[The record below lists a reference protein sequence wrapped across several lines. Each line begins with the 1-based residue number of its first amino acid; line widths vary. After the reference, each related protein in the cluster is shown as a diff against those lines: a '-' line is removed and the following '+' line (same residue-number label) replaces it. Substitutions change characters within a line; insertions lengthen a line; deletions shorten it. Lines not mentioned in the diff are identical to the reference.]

1 MGIISGVEF
10 IGTVRWGKHNPPKDR
25 HAMPLKALLDGQ
37 PILAPLL
44 GDTAWAALYFQ
55 RYRLVLPCCPD
66 RAVQMRGGAGTTR
79 IQHFSHAPAP
89 TCQFRAET
97 MAHLRA
103 KVAIARACAE
113 AGWSVDIEHAEDDW
127 RADILAD
134 RGSQRVAFEV
144 QWSRQTLAET
154 AARQARYRAAGVR
167 GCWFFRYPPHEVR
180 RPGGDTTLEAR
191 QDLPLFGLTTDRTRD
206 GYRVQVGG
214 HAHPLGQVVGA
225 LLGGR
230 IAFRSHRTALG
241 QHVVDIAFHDKVC
254 PSCGAPCRVYRVA
267 ARADAVPRAMCG
279 ARVLLWSGVTHHPDV
294 AHTVRRLYEASPRPD
309 AIPLAL
315 IEPAAG
321 FRCPTCKTRLMPP
334 PLTDPAAHDSGIAA
348 DVTFARPLCDPYPH
362 WCYPPD
368 GPFCVPIAPD
378 DGS

>member
-1 MGIISGVEF
+1 
-10 IGTVRWGKHNPPKDR
+10 
-25 HAMPLKALLDGQ
+25 MPLKALLDGQ

-44 GDTAWAALYFQ
+44 GDTAWAELYFQ

-89 TCQFRAET
+89 TCQFRVET

-103 KVAIARACAE
+103 KVEIARACAD
-113 AGWSVDIEHAEDDW
+113 AGWAVDIEHAEAGW
-127 RADILAD
+127 RADVLAD
-134 RGSQRVAFEV
+134 RGGQRVAFEV

-154 AARQARYRAAGVR
+154 EARQARYRAAGVR
-167 GCWFFRYPPHEVR
+167 GCWFFRYPPRELR
-180 RPGGDTTLEAR
+180 RPGSDTDLEAR
-191 QDLPLFGLTTDRTRD
+191 QDLPLFGLVTDI
-206 GYRVQVGG
+206 GHKSYHVQAGS
-214 HAHPLGQVVGA
+214 HTHPMGQVVGA

-241 QHVVDIAFHDKVC
+241 HHVVNIAFDDKVC
-254 PSCGAPCRVYRVA
+254 PSCNAPCQVYRVA
-267 ARADAVPRAMCG
+267 VHEAAVPRATCG
-279 ARVLLWSGVTHHPDV
+279 GRVLLWSGIPYHPDV
-294 AHTVRRLYEASPRPD
+294 AHAARHLYEVSPRHD

-321 FRCPTCKTRLMPP
+321 FRCPGCRTRLAPSP
-334 PLTDPAAHDSGIAA
+334 IRSPAAHAAGIAA
-348 DVTFARPLCDPYPH
+348 DVTFARPLRDPYPH

-368 GPFCVPIAPD
+368 GPFCVPIAAD
-378 DGS
+378 DG

>member
-1 MGIISGVEF
+1 
-10 IGTVRWGKHNPPKDR
+10 
-25 HAMPLKALLDGQ
+25 MPLKALLDGQ

-44 GDTAWAALYFQ
+44 GDTAWAELYFQ

-103 KVAIARACAE
+103 KVEIARACAE
-113 AGWSVDIEHAEDDW
+113 AGWAVDIEHAEADW
-127 RADILAD
+127 RADVLAD
-134 RGSQRVAFEV
+134 RGGQRVAFEV

-154 AARQARYRAAGVR
+154 EARQVHYRAAGVR
-167 GCWFFRYPPHEVR
+167 ACWFFRYPPRELH
-180 RPGGDTTLEAR
+180 RPSGDADLEAR
-191 QDLPLFGLTTDRTRD
+191 QDLPLFGLVADR
-206 GYRVQVGG
+206 GYESYRVQIGNR
-214 HAHPLGQVVGA
+214 AHPLGQVVGA
-225 LLGGR
+225 LLGRR

-241 QHVVDIAFHDKVC
+241 HHVVDIAFHDKVC

-267 ARADAVPRAMCG
+267 AREGAIPRAPCG
-279 ARVLLWSGVTHHPDV
+279 GRVLLWSGVPYHPDV
-294 AHTVRRLYEASPRPD
+294 AHAARRLYEARPQHD

-321 FRCPTCKTRLMPP
+321 FRCPGCRMRLAPP
-334 PLTDPAAHDSGIAA
+334 PIIGPAAHDVVIAVG
-348 DVTFARPLCDPYPH
+348 VTFARPLCDPYRH

-368 GPFCVPIAPD
+368 GPFCVPIVAD
-378 DGS
+378 DG

>member
-1 MGIISGVEF
+1 M
-10 IGTVRWGKHNPPKDR
+10 
-25 HAMPLKALLDGQ
+25 
-37 PILAPLL
+37 
-44 GDTAWAALYFQ
+44 
-55 RYRLVLPCCPD
+55 
-66 RAVQMRGGAGTTR
+66 
-79 IQHFSHAPAP
+79 
-89 TCQFRAET
+89 
-97 MAHLRA
+97 
-103 KVAIARACAE
+103 
-113 AGWSVDIEHAEDDW
+113 DIEHAEDDW

-214 HAHPLGQVVGA
+214 HAHPLGPVVGA

>member
-1 MGIISGVEF
+1 
-10 IGTVRWGKHNPPKDR
+10 
-25 HAMPLKALLDGQ
+25 MPLKALLDGQ
-37 PILAPLL
+37 PLLAPLL
-44 GDTAWAALYFQ
+44 GDTDWAELYFQ

-113 AGWSVDIEHAEDDW
+113 AGWAVDIEHAEDDW
-127 RADILAD
+127 RADVLAD
-134 RGSQRVAFEV
+134 RSGQRVAFEV

-154 AARQARYRAAGVR
+154 MARQARYQAAGVR
-167 GCWFFRYPPHEVR
+167 GCWFFRYPPHELR

-191 QDLPLFGLTTDRTRD
+191 QDLPLFGLATDRAHD
-206 GYRVQVGG
+206 GYGVRMGG
-214 HAHPLGQVVGA
+214 HTHPLGQVVGA
-225 LLGGR
+225 LLGRR

-254 PSCGAPCRVYRVA
+254 LSCGMPCRVYRVA
-267 ARADAVPRAMCG
+267 ARADAVPRAPCG
-279 ARVLLWSGVTHHPDV
+279 DRVLLWSGVPYHSDV
-294 AHTVRRLYEASPRPD
+294 IHAARRLYTVNPRHD

-315 IEPAAG
+315 IEPAVG
-321 FRCPTCKTRLMPP
+321 FRCPGCRARLTPP
-334 PLTDPAAHDSGIAA
+334 PLTGPAVRDVGIAA

-368 GPFCVPIAPD
+368 GPFCIPIAAD
-378 DGS
+378 DV

>member
-1 MGIISGVEF
+1 
-10 IGTVRWGKHNPPKDR
+10 
-25 HAMPLKALLDGQ
+25 MPLKALLDGQ

-44 GDTAWAALYFQ
+44 GDTAWAELYFQ

-79 IQHFSHAPAP
+79 IQHFSHAPSP

-113 AGWSVDIEHAEDDW
+113 AGWSVDLEHAEADW
-127 RADILAD
+127 RADVLAD
-134 RGSQRVAFEV
+134 RNGQRVAFEV

-154 AARQARYRAAGVR
+154 VVRQARYQAAGVR
-167 GCWFFRYPPHEVR
+167 GCWFFRYPPQEVR

-191 QDLPLFGLTTDRTRD
+191 QDLPLFGLVTDRAHD
-206 GYRVQVGG
+206 GYGVRMGG
-214 HAHPLGQVVGA
+214 HTHPLGQVVGA
-225 LLGGR
+225 LLGRR

-241 QHVVDIAFHDKVC
+241 HHVVDITFHDKVC
-254 PSCGAPCRVYRVA
+254 PSCGAPCQVYRVA
-267 ARADAVPRAMCG
+267 TCEGAVPRAPCG
-279 ARVLLWSGVTHHPDV
+279 ERVLLWSGVPYHPDV
-294 AHTVRRLYEASPRPD
+294 IHAARRLYTVNPRQD

-315 IEPAAG
+315 IEPTVG
-321 FRCPTCKTRLMPP
+321 FRCPVCRVRLAPP
-334 PLTDPAAHDSGIAA
+334 PLTGPAVRDSGIAA
-348 DVTFARPLCDPYPH
+348 DVTFTRPLYDPYPH

-368 GPFCVPIAPD
+368 GPFCVPIAPCD
-378 DGS
+378 R